1 MSGVFRWR
9 ERIEP
14 DDTLYGVDWAVT
26 DRWGGSSQGPHAEL
40 NLAGHVGDE
49 APAVETNRHRLAH
62 AFGVTLR
69 DLRFMDQQHGCAVAR
84 VGGEEVGPGGPPVPP
99 PASDGLLT
107 DDPGVVLV
115 VLVADCTPVMVV
127 DRTEGLAAV
136 MHAGRPGMTS
146 GVVPATLERLR
157 ALGAQDL
164 QAVVG
169 PSICGRCYEVPE
181 EMRAAAAAV
190 SPVSSTVSWTGTPA
204 IDVAAGVVDQL
215 ATAGVP
221 VQWLPG
227 CSRESEDLYSYRR
240 DGSTGRYA
248 AAVRLLAPEA
258 VA

>member
-1 MSGVFRWR
+1 
-9 ERIEP
+9 
-14 DDTLYGVDWAVT
+14 
-26 DRWGGSSQGPHAEL
+26 
-40 NLAGHVGDE
+40 
-49 APAVETNRHRLAH
+49 
-62 AFGVTLR
+62 
-69 DLRFMDQQHGCAVAR
+69 
-84 VGGEEVGPGGPPVPP
+84 
-99 PASDGLLT
+99 
-107 DDPGVVLV
+107 
-115 VLVADCTPVMVV
+115 MVV